1 MITVGSWLGRPLQDV
16 PAHIIPYHHTQEYHT
31 IIPKN
36 NIPYL
41 RMVHHTIP
49 YDKKYPTLL
58 YNIKT
63 TPHMYPLENF
73 PGQIITPALITA
85 LPHLASF
92 HSSTISF
99 PLKTKIVLLN
109 YPQTILKLYML
120 YKSTI
125 TQCHRVDGVVSLQVL
140 ARTIV
145 QPGPGPWSGQAN
157 CCPGDSSS
165 LTPTTNVNVIDIII
179 VVRRIG

>member
-1 MITVGSWLGRPLQDV
+1 MVITVGSWLGRPLQDV

-41 RMVHHTIP
+41 RTLHNTIP

-99 PLKTKIVLLN
+99 PVKKKIVLLT
-109 YPQTILKLYML
+109 YHQIILKLYIYYTSPPSPSVTGL
-120 YKSTI
+120 TEWSHYK
-125 TQCHRVDGVVSLQVL
+125 C
-140 ARTIV
+140 
-145 QPGPGPWSGQAN
+145 
-157 CCPGDSSS
+157 
-165 LTPTTNVNVIDIII
+165 
-179 VVRRIG
+179 

>member
-99 PLKTKIVLLN
+99 PVKK
-109 YPQTILKLYML
+109 K
-120 YKSTI
+120 K
-125 TQCHRVDGVVSLQVL
+125 
-140 ARTIV
+140 
-145 QPGPGPWSGQAN
+145 
-157 CCPGDSSS
+157 
-165 LTPTTNVNVIDIII
+165 
-179 VVRRIG
+179 